1 MSEII
6 DDRDSA
12 IKYRGHWKKVD
23 APTAPVYQGT
33 LTSCNSDDSSNKD
46 VAILTFTGVKV
57 SVVVSEN
64 PIPSGVIPPAA
75 SYSVDDS
82 PSLVVSGT
90 SAEENTKATIWESG
104 QLQPGQHQLTISVI
118 SCDSTAPYL
127 LDYFQVDPGPSS
139 VLSSTPSTTT
149 SAPSSQSTPSS
160 ITDSTAVTPVGK
172 VASQTNTLILA
183 STLPTVTKTFLSA
196 TFPSSRS
203 ILATVSPSSHNGVS
217 TSVSSI
223 IPNTDNGSTAISQ
236 TEANNQSQHAGA
248 VNSIDPSTTT
258 TTTTTTSSSSSSSS
272 SSQHSVPI
280 GAVVGGAIGGVLLLI
295 LLGVAAYI
303 RHRRMRLKAVAE
315 GAPRLSVQVLDGDD
329 NNKDFDDM
337 SQRNDSATPDPEPFL
352 RPMSGAS
359 LARSQNV
366 ESPSSSTTRL
376 LLDPV
381 SPSSPILDITAL
393 TGSELDLSETVSNS
407 AGNDNPDNQCLIPS
421 EKSNPA
427 ADILFHASNN
437 LSAELSA
444 TIPYS
449 ISAGRALPQP
459 PLENDTSSRPPSFD
473 FLATD
478 PMQSV
483 TNTNSENSDARQG
496 HRVTDTSSSIAYTEP
511 PPAYSV

>member
-258 TTTTTTSSSSSSSS
+258 PTTTTSSSSS

-315 GAPRLSVQVLDGDD
+315 GAPRLSVQ
-329 NNKDFDDM
+329 
-337 SQRNDSATPDPEPFL
+337 RNDSATPDPEPFL

-381 SPSSPILDITAL
+381 SPSSPILDIAAL
-393 TGSELDLSETVSNS
+393 TGSELDLSGAVSDP

-449 ISAGRALPQP
+449 ISTGRALPQP

-483 TNTNSENSDARQG
+483 TNTNSENSDARQE